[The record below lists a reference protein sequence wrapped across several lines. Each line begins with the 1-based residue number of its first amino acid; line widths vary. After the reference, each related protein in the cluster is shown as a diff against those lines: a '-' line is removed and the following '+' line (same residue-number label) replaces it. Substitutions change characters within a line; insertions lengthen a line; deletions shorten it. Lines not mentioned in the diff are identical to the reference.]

1 MAAITD
7 PSFADFVARCPFR
20 TQGDA
25 GAQNWLNDLYNTGLA
40 IPTLASISP
49 NTIAHGAPNTVFT
62 ATGTGYIKGCALY
75 AGATK
80 LAPTTFLSAT
90 SLKATIPAASLAA
103 AGTLQISV
111 QNPDARATA
120 NVPFTV
126 T

>member
-40 IPTLASISP
+40 IPTLASVSP
-49 NTIAHGAPNTVFT
+49 NTIVHGAPNTVVT
-62 ATGTGYIKGCALY
+62 ATGTSFVKGCALY

-80 LAPTTFLSAT
+80 LSPTTFVSAT
-90 SLKATIPAASLAA
+90 SLRATLPASSLAA
-103 AGTLQISV
+103 AGTIQISV
-111 QNPDARATA
+111 QNPDARASA
-120 NVPFTV
+120 QVPFTI